1 MHWTQ
6 YSHNLATR
14 RAIHGLRARKGKK
27 MNAEFVD
34 ESFRNA
40 LVDYRGS
47 VLDEL
52 QTGAVRW
59 SIVAVAIAGGAALL
73 GAISVVNPLDP
84 HLFLVIGSLFV
95 TAGLA
100 ELAFRRHPP
109 VGAVILVVALL
120 AAFAAAVPTESG
132 SLAIPWLSAI
142 ALIAAIVLGWR
153 LGLLV
158 VLVAAGILLVDLPHP
173 AGELLTPAGVNAIL
187 LCLANLLIFTLT
199 GQPFQRVLRWTWS
212 SYLESLERTQEARER
227 QAELARLSKSLGESY
242 YRLEQLNLELERVR
256 RAAQTAQHLKE
267 QFAAAVSHELRTP
280 LNLIIGFCEMMVL
293 SPESAYG
300 QRLPSSYRSDLEA
313 IYRNSCHISNLIDDI
328 LDLSQIDAGRM
339 ALHREWTT
347 LHQIADEAVATVET
361 LFRDRELILQVMLP
375 RDLPPLFVDR
385 TRIRQILINW
395 LANAA
400 RFTEQGGVTIQAAT
414 EADSV
419 VVAVHDTGPGIP
431 PNEQAL
437 LFEEFHQVGQKRW
450 QRGGSGLGLAVSKR
464 FAELHGGETW
474 VESTLGQG
482 STFFLRLPLE
492 VDDASRR
499 EDSGV
504 DWNERVAARVRGRAQ
519 PHVLVIDDAGQ
530 VRKVFER
537 YLDDYQVVTV
547 DDVLESH
554 AAHQDTPLHAVV
566 LGSDEAVARWR
577 RLEWDLPD
585 YQDVLQVSCPL
596 YTPRRVAEDLGVNDY
611 LIKPVSRE
619 QLQTAL
625 QRLGLLPKTALVV
638 DDNPEM
644 NRLLLRMV
652 RSLCPGCD
660 VWSADDGQG
669 AIEILRDR
677 RPDVLLLDLLMP
689 LVDGY
694 AVLQAVRMNS
704 DLRTV
709 PVIVVTARGLRD
721 EAVVASSLS
730 FSRAGGLTVAEV
742 MHWLKTGL
750 DARLQ
755 TGSNSRG
762 QPAEPVG

>member
-1 MHWTQ
+1 
-6 YSHNLATR
+6 
-14 RAIHGLRARKGKK
+14 
-27 MNAEFVD
+27 MNAELVE
-34 ESFRNA
+34 ESFRSA

-47 VLDEL
+47 VLAEL

-59 SIVAVAIAGGAALL
+59 SIAAVVTTAAVALL
-73 GAISVVNPLDP
+73 GAISVLNPLDP
-84 HLFLVIGSLFV
+84 HLFLLIGSLFGA
-95 TAGLA
+95 AGLA
-100 ELAFRRHPP
+100 ELAFRYRP
-109 VGAVILVVALL
+109 VAGAVVLVVVLT
-120 AAFAAAVPTESG
+120 AAFVALAPTDSQ
-132 SLAIPWLSAI
+132 AISTPWLSAI
-142 ALIAAIVLGWR
+142 VLLAAVGLGWR
-153 LGLLV
+153 PALLV
-158 VLVAAGILLVDLPHP
+158 VLAAAGILLVDVPRP
-173 AGELLTPAGVNAIL
+173 AGALLTPTEVNAIL
-187 LCLANLLIFTLT
+187 LCLANLTIYSLT

-212 SYLESLERTQEARER
+212 SYRESLERTQEARER
-227 QAELARLSKSLGESY
+227 QAELARLTKSLGESY
-242 YRLEQLNLELERVR
+242 YRLEQLNLELERAR

-300 QRLPSSYRSDLEA
+300 QVLPSSYRSDLEA

-361 LFRDRELILQVMLP
+361 LFRDRELVLQVILP

-400 RFTEQGGVTIQAAT
+400 RFTEQGGVTIQARA
-414 EADSV
+414 EADAV

-464 FAELHGGETW
+464 FAKLHGGTTW
-474 VESTLGQG
+474 VESALGQG
-482 STFFLRLPLE
+482 STFFLKLPLL
-492 VDDASRR
+492 VDEAVGHDL
-499 EDSGV
+499 GGI
-504 DWNERVAARVRGRAQ
+504 DWGERLATRVRGRAQ
-519 PHVLVIDDAGQ
+519 PHVLVIDDSGQ

-537 YLDDYQVVTV
+537 YLDDYRIVTV
-547 DDVLESH
+547 DDVLQSRQQN
-554 AAHQDTPLHAVV
+554 QDLPLHAVV
-566 LGSDEAVARWR
+566 LGSEEARGRWQT
-577 RLEWDLPD
+577 LQWEIPNL
-585 YQDVLQVSCPL
+585 QDILLVSCPL
-596 YTPRRVAEDLGVNDY
+596 HTPRRVAEDLGVSEY
-611 LIKPVSRE
+611 LVKPVSRE
-619 QLQTAL
+619 QLQAAL
-625 QRLGLLPKTALVV
+625 ERLNHAPMSVLIV

-644 NRLLLRMV
+644 NRLLLRMI
-652 RSLCPGCD
+652 RSLCPDCE
-660 VWSADDGQG
+660 VLSADDGQR

-694 AVLQAVRMNS
+694 AVLQAVRTS
-704 DLRTV
+704 PELSAV

-730 FSRAGGLTVAEV
+730 FSRSGGLTVAEV

-750 DARLQ
+750 DARLRQ
-755 TGSNSRG
+755 RSSSPAR
-762 QPAEPVG
+762 PAEPAG